1 MTYDEYFNAVAD
13 RLEVLLAKQIGIH
26 NRNDV
31 IEYMKSEEVCI
42 KNDFNLHIKEYKSGK
57 FPSGVWEGC
66 VVSTAYCLYM
76 MY

>member
-31 IEYMKSEEVCI
+31 IEYMKLEEVCI
-42 KNDFNLHIKEYKSGK
+42 KNDFNLHIKEYEAGK
-57 FPSGVWEGC
+57 FPSGVWKGC
-66 VVSTAYCLYM
+66 VASTAYCLYM